1 MKTILSTTSIAA
13 ALLATPLFA
22 QTTVVTETSPGVTE
36 VQTDAKTTGGGAAG
50 GATTGAIAGAVVGG
64 PVGAVIG
71 AAAGAVAGDISEDAL
86 TPETKTYVLEN
97 RTQSVVLESDVVV
110 GAQVPEAV
118 EVHTI
123 PNSQYSYVYVDDRP
137 VLVEPQSRQIVY
149 IYE

>member
-1 MKTILSTTSIAA
+1 MKTVLSTTSIVA
-13 ALLATPLFA
+13 ALLATPLLA
-22 QTTVVTETSPGVTE
+22 QTTVVTETTPGGTA
-36 VQTDAKTTGGGAAG
+36 VQTDAQTTGGGAAG
-50 GATTGAIAGAVVGG
+50 GAASGAIAGAVVGG

-86 TPETKTYVLEN
+86 TPETKTYVLGN

-110 GAQVPEAV
+110 GTPVPETV
-118 EVHTI
+118 EAHTI

-137 VLVEPQSRQIVY
+137 VLIEPQSRQIVY

>member
-1 MKTILSTTSIAA
+1 MIVS
-13 ALLATPLFA
+13 
-22 QTTVVTETSPGVTE
+22 SPPSPC
-36 VQTDAKTTGGGAAG
+36 AI
-50 GATTGAIAGAVVGG
+50 TGAIAGAVVGG
-64 PVGAVIG
+64 PVVAVIG

-86 TPETKTYVLEN
+86 TPETETYVLEN
-97 RTQSVVLESDVVV
+97 RTQSVILESDVVV
-110 GAQVPEAV
+110 GAQVPETV